1 MTNATQARAAEQLD
15 RRSLSRKD
23 RSAARARFLAVETR
37 VSLARFLQ
45 QATTPADRIDRL
57 RAMAILASAEYAAIA
72 GPERAVA
79 LHGARAG
86 ICGGDIQP
94 KTKARAD
101 ADKVFGG
108 GE

>member
-1 MTNATQARAAEQLD
+1 MTNATQARAADQLD

-23 RSAARARFLAVETR
+23 RSAARSKFLAIETRAALGRFLA
-37 VSLARFLQ
+37 LA
-45 QATTPADRIDRL
+45 TSPADRTDRL
-57 RAMAILASAEYAAIA
+57 RAMLTLASAEYAAIA

-94 KTKARAD
+94 KTKARAE